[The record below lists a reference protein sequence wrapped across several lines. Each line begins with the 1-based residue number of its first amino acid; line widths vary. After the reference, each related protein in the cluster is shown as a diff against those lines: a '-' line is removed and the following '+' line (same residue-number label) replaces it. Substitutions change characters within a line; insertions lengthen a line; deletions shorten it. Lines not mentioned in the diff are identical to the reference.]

1 MATYILA
8 HLISQ
13 KHHQVFL
20 VDPSYQLVNKQHMN
34 VTTNLNMLILTIA
47 THVYLRHIR
56 NVMWGKLYLVSLTMN
71 VN

>member
-1 MATYILA
+1 
-8 HLISQ
+8 
-13 KHHQVFL
+13 
-20 VDPSYQLVNKQHMN
+20 MN
-34 VTTNLNMLILTIA
+34 VTTDLNMLILTIA